1 MTLDEIIAR
10 AGDADLLAAII
21 GVHRATVHGYRH
33 TEKQLIPAHH
43 ARKVAKALGIPLHE
57 IRPDI
62 WPPRAKAG
70 RAHDLVTA

>member
-1 MTLDEIIAR
+1 MTLDEIINR
-10 AGDADLLAAII
+10 AGNEMILAAII
-21 GVHRATVHGYRH
+21 GVDRTTVHGYRH

-43 ARKVAKALGIPLHE
+43 ARKVAKALGIPLHQ

-62 WPPRAKAG
+62 WPPRAKAR